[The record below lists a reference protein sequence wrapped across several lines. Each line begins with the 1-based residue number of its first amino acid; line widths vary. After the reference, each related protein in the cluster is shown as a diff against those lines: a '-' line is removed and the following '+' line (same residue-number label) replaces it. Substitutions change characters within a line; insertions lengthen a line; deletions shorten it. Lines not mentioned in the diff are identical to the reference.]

1 MSLSGVM
8 TEVVYVRTE
17 LQGGIRWR
25 QKESVSGNHSFLLWD
40 FLDLV
45 WIFGTSCCCREDGM
59 LGYRF
64 DPDFIYFFSVN
75 IEDSQE
81 LSYLQTW

>member
-1 MSLSGVM
+1 
-8 TEVVYVRTE
+8 
-17 LQGGIRWR
+17 
-25 QKESVSGNHSFLLWD
+25 
-40 FLDLV
+40 
-45 WIFGTSCCCREDGM
+45 M

-81 LSYLQTW
+81 LSYLQT